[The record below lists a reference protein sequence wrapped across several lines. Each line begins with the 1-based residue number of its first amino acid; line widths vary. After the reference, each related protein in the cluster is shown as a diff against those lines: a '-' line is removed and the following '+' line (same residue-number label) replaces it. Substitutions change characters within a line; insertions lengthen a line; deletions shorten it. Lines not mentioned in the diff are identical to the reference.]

1 MPTILDNAL
10 FTAFSEASE
19 QVYIYVC
26 DVKQDLSHWSKN
38 AVTFFGL
45 PGEYMENAA
54 ELWMAKIHPDDRGR
68 YLKDIQDVF
77 TGVKTHHSCEYRA
90 RSQAGDYVWLEC
102 RGTMMKN
109 EQGEPWLFAGMM
121 TRLDA
126 RNKIDPLTGLPT
138 MREFA
143 DLNFACTHGV
153 VMVVGFDGFRE
164 VINNYGYRGGD
175 EILADFAVQLRR
187 ICPQT
192 AALYRFEG
200 DEFAIFIPGGTCCQ
214 AQQLFQSLAQA
225 AKALGSR
232 QVSLEITGG
241 AVCTPQ
247 DGITQE
253 AVISKLEHSL
263 AHGKAHRR
271 SQLVFFSLEVSREY
285 RRLSGLKQ
293 TLVRSVSHDCEG
305 FSLVYQPLVDH
316 DHRVVCCEALLRWKA
331 DSDVGEMIRL
341 LENTGEILPVGR
353 WIVREVFAQARVW
366 QQKSPD
372 FITGFNVSYLQ
383 FKDSGF
389 SDFLIAEAKRLK
401 INPRQ
406 IAIELT
412 ESCQVEDFDG
422 LAREFARLRAF
433 GFNLSL
439 DDFGIAYST
448 LLLIRNLPADSVKID
463 QSFIRDL
470 TEQNQV
476 DLAIIESVVSLCR
489 KLNIRLEAEGVENAR
504 ILKLLEAYPITL
516 YQGFHFA
523 KPMPASQ
530 LEPLIGSILP

>member
-1 MPTILDNAL
+1 
-10 FTAFSEASE
+10 
-19 QVYIYVC
+19 
-26 DVKQDLSHWSKN
+26 
-38 AVTFFGL
+38 
-45 PGEYMENAA
+45 
-54 ELWMAKIHPDDRGR
+54 
-68 YLKDIQDVF
+68 
-77 TGVKTHHSCEYRA
+77 
-90 RSQAGDYVWLEC
+90 
-102 RGTMMKN
+102 
-109 EQGEPWLFAGMM
+109 
-121 TRLDA
+121 
-126 RNKIDPLTGLPT
+126 
-138 MREFA
+138 
-143 DLNFACTHGV
+143 
-153 VMVVGFDGFRE
+153 
-164 VINNYGYRGGD
+164 
-175 EILADFAVQLRR
+175 
-187 ICPQT
+187 
-192 AALYRFEG
+192 
-200 DEFAIFIPGGTCCQ
+200 
-214 AQQLFQSLAQA
+214 
-225 AKALGSR
+225 
-232 QVSLEITGG
+232 
-241 AVCTPQ
+241 
-247 DGITQE
+247 
-253 AVISKLEHSL
+253 
-263 AHGKAHRR
+263 
-271 SQLVFFSLEVSREY
+271 
-285 RRLSGLKQ
+285 
-293 TLVRSVSHDCEG
+293 
-305 FSLVYQPLVDH
+305 
-316 DHRVVCCEALLRWKA
+316 WKA

-489 KLNIRLEAEGVENAR
+489 KLNIRLVAEGVENAR